1 MQVNAGWFKRGR
13 KFLKGAGPYLLLEML
28 LPGGTLL
35 ALLLWLSSGSS
46 RGQPA
51 EVQRRAMDPAAI
63 ERIVSV
69 GRVAA
74 IRAARAAP

>member
-1 MQVNAGWFKRGR
+1 MKAGLLKRGR

-51 EVQRRAMDPAAI
+51 EVQRRAMDPAVI
-63 ERIVSV
+63 ERTVSV
-69 GRVAA
+69 DRTAR